1 MTVFNAPDQL
11 SLIFSLGCYAIQ
23 TSSIGLD
30 FNPSMQHTINCVS
43 ARSVA
48 HETTTSNLLH
58 GYPEEFNVGALEKGR
73 FSSADCPVI

>member
-1 MTVFNAPDQL
+1 MIQQKTIFAWFFPQP
-11 SLIFSLGCYAIQ
+11 SLM
-23 TSSIGLD
+23 GLD

-58 GYPEEFNVGALEKGR
+58 SHPEGFNVGALEKRR
-73 FSSADCPVI
+73 FPPADCPVI

>member
-1 MTVFNAPDQL
+1 MSNL
-11 SLIFSLGCYAIQ
+11 SGKPTFLSVLLNDGCAAAYD
-23 TSSIGLD
+23 LD

-58 GYPEEFNVGALEKGR
+58 SYSEGFNVGALEKGR
-73 FSSADCPVI
+73 FSPADCPVI